1 MIAALRQK
9 LTIIYYFVLARWL
22 LSLKSA
28 KKVRKIQNRGI
39 ARHFHYLKKHSPHFA
54 TAPVITSIADLSQL
68 PVTDKQTMMAQFNHT
83 NTLGLDRDT
92 ALKIAIQSERD
103 RNFRPTYQG
112 VSVGL
117 SSGTSGH
124 RGLFVISP
132 QEQAAWTGTVLAKF
146 LPRGQ
151 LLVPHRIAFFLR
163 ANNNLYESVGS
174 KRIEFRYFD
183 VYQDMNH
190 HIAQLRD
197 YQPTILV
204 APPSVLTVIAESIES
219 GQLRLQPQKVIAV
232 AEVLTEFD
240 KENFRRVFQQDLIFQ
255 AYQCTEGFLAYTC
268 EAGSLHLNEE
278 FVYVEKSF
286 IDDSRFVPI
295 LTDFTR
301 KTQPIIRYRLN
312 DILVLGRQ
320 ACPCGSAT
328 TVLDRI
334 EGREDDVFLFARAD
348 GSTIKVFPDVIGRC
362 IVLTEGIKQYR
373 VIQTTPSTVEVHV
386 QPRAPKTE
394 AAITAEFHRI
404 STQLDFLPVKL
415 SFHDYQ
421 PDLSRKLKRIE
432 RKATV
437 DGSAITTTDT
447 SY

>member
-1 MIAALRQK
+1 VIAALRQK

-348 GSTIKVFPDVIGRC
+348 GSTA
-362 IVLTEGIKQYR
+362 L
-373 VIQTTPSTVEVHV
+373 
-386 QPRAPKTE
+386 
-394 AAITAEFHRI
+394 
-404 STQLDFLPVKL
+404 
-415 SFHDYQ
+415 
-421 PDLSRKLKRIE
+421 
-432 RKATV
+432 
-437 DGSAITTTDT
+437 
-447 SY
+447 

>member
-1 MIAALRQK
+1 MIRALRQK
-9 LTIIYYFVLARWL
+9 LTIIYYFVLVRWL
-22 LSLKSA
+22 LSLKSPE
-28 KKVRKIQNRGI
+28 KVRKIQNRGI
-39 ARHFHYLKKHSPHFA
+39 ARHFRYLKKHSPYFA
-54 TAPVITSIADLSQL
+54 TAPVIANSADLSKL
-68 PVTDKQTMMAQFNHT
+68 PVTDKQTMMDQFNHT

-92 ALKIAIQSERD
+92 ALKIAIQSEHD
-103 RNFRPTYQG
+103 RNFQPTYHG

-124 RGLFVISP
+124 RGLFVVSAY
-132 QEQAAWTGTVLAKF
+132 EQAAWAGTVLAKF

-151 LLVPHRIAFFLR
+151 LLTPQRIAFFLR

-174 KRIEFRYFD
+174 RRIEFRYFD

-204 APPSVLTVIAESIES
+204 APPSVLAVLAEAIES
-219 GQLRLQPQKVIAV
+219 DQLQLQPQKVISV

-240 KENFRRVFQQDLIFQ
+240 KENFRRVFHQDLIFQ

-268 EAGSLHLNEE
+268 DAGSLHLNEE

-286 IDDSRFVPI
+286 IDDSRFIPI

-320 ACPCGSAT
+320 SCPCGSAT
-328 TVLDRI
+328 TVLERI
-334 EGREDDVFLFARAD
+334 EGREDDVFLFTRTD
-348 GSTIKVFPDVIGRC
+348 GTTIKVFPDVIGRC

-373 VIQTTPSTVEVHV
+373 VIQTTTSTVEVQL
-386 QPRAPKTE
+386 QPRTPETE
-394 AAITAEFHRI
+394 AAVTAEFHRL
-404 STQLDFLPVKL
+404 SGQLDFLPVKL

-432 RKATV
+432 RKAAL
-437 DGSAITTTDT
+437 DGSAITATDT
-447 SY
+447 SN